1 MALKFV
7 FGNSGAG
14 KSYAL
19 YQEVIR
25 SSKKNPDQKFLVLV
39 PEQFTMQ
46 TQKELVRLHPDGGI
60 LNIDVLSFQ
69 RLAYRV
75 FSETGTQTGKVLEET
90 GKNLVLR
97 KIAQQHKEELSVLGG
112 NLNKM
117 GYISEIKSLISEMT
131 QYAVS
136 EEELARL
143 ISKSTDKPH
152 LYHKLHDV
160 QTLYQAFHEYLE
172 EKYITAEELL
182 EVLCRVA
189 DKSEL
194 IRESVIVLDGFTGFT
209 PIQNLLMQKLMLYA
223 KQVIVTV
230 TIDEREDPYRM
241 EGEHQLFYLSK
252 KTVCT
257 LMRLAAEAQVK
268 AEQPVVIRMSSQS
281 RFQKGSALFWLEQ
294 NLFRLRQRPFQ
305 GKQEEIHLHV
315 LRNPEEE
322 TIWAASQ
329 IRRLVREKG
338 FHYRDFAVI
347 TGDME
352 AYSPALER
360 IFPAYGIPCFL
371 DNKRSVLKNPF
382 VEFIR
387 SLLEIADQD
396 FSYESVMRCLRSGLF
411 GMEPEEA
418 DILENYIL
426 ALGIRGAK
434 KWENRFVRLYGDLKE
449 EELEE
454 IDMLRQRFADAVLP
468 FVRVQRRKD
477 TDVRTRT
484 LSLYSLIESLGIQKR
499 LAEMEEEFRRDG
511 NEVLAKEYHQIYGM
525 IMDFFDKL
533 VDLLGDEEL
542 PLREYAQI
550 LDAGFAEARVGVI
563 PPGVDEVMAGDME
576 RTRLKDVKV
585 LFFLG
590 VNEGSVPKSSSRA
603 GILSDMEREELRK
616 AGLELAPGAR
626 EQAYIQRFYLYLNL
640 TKPSEHLYVSYS
652 LLDGAGRSLRPSYFV
667 SVLKKLF
674 PELTAVYEDGKE
686 NGELP
691 QTERE
696 GMSLLTEKLG
706 KYREGEEDA
715 HFYDLYRWYARQE
728 KYGEKLGQIL
738 DAAFSVH
745 RDTSLGKAVAH
756 ALYGKVLENS
766 VTRLEQYAACA
777 YAHFLTYGL
786 RLSQRETYEFEAAD
800 MGNIFHETLESFSRR
815 VEESEYTWAD
825 LPGGTAESWIEECL
839 DQAAADYGNTILNST
854 ARNAYMTRRM
864 KRIMKRTVWALSE
877 QIRRGLFTPENYEI
891 SFSSASD
898 LDSVSID
905 LSPEE
910 KLRLQGRIDRVD
922 TCEDEEHVYVK
933 VIDYKSGS
941 TSFQLLSLYHGLQ
954 LQLAVYLGAAME
966 LMKKEHPGKEVLPAG
981 MLYYQIQD
989 PILDT
994 AEPEGE
1000 EELSGELLEKLKPGG
1015 LINAD
1020 PEIISLLDRS
1030 MPGKSSVLPLAC
1042 NKDGSLRAG
1051 SPVATEKQFET
1062 LSRYVN
1068 RKIRKIG
1075 AEMLEG
1081 RADVSPYELKGKT
1094 ACDYCPYRGV
1104 CGLDSKTEGF
1114 RVRRLPELKEEEIWK
1129 RMEEEDGN

>member
-268 AEQPVVIRMSSQS
+268 VKAEQPVVIRMSPQS

-322 TIWAASQ
+322 TIRAASQ

-426 ALGIRGAK
+426 ALGIRGVK
-434 KWENRFVRLYGDLKE
+434 KWENRFVRLYGD
-449 EELEE
+449 
-454 IDMLRQRFADAVLP
+454 
-468 FVRVQRRKD
+468 
-477 TDVRTRT
+477 
-484 LSLYSLIESLGIQKR
+484 S
-499 LAEMEEEFRRDG
+499 
-511 NEVLAKEYHQIYGM
+511 
-525 IMDFFDKL
+525 
-533 VDLLGDEEL
+533 
-542 PLREYAQI
+542 
-550 LDAGFAEARVGVI
+550 
-563 PPGVDEVMAGDME
+563 E
-576 RTRLKDVKV
+576 R
-585 LFFLG
+585 G
-590 VNEGSVPKSSSRA
+590 
-603 GILSDMEREELRK
+603 
-616 AGLELAPGAR
+616 
-626 EQAYIQRFYLYLNL
+626 
-640 TKPSEHLYVSYS
+640 
-652 LLDGAGRSLRPSYFV
+652 GAGR
-667 SVLKKLF
+667 
-674 PELTAVYEDGKE
+674 D
-686 NGELP
+686 
-691 QTERE
+691 
-696 GMSLLTEKLG
+696 
-706 KYREGEEDA
+706 
-715 HFYDLYRWYARQE
+715 
-728 KYGEKLGQIL
+728 
-738 DAAFSVH
+738 
-745 RDTSLGKAVAH
+745 
-756 ALYGKVLENS
+756 
-766 VTRLEQYAACA
+766 
-777 YAHFLTYGL
+777 
-786 RLSQRETYEFEAAD
+786 
-800 MGNIFHETLESFSRR
+800 
-815 VEESEYTWAD
+815 
-825 LPGGTAESWIEECL
+825 
-839 DQAAADYGNTILNST
+839 
-854 ARNAYMTRRM
+854 
-864 KRIMKRTVWALSE
+864 
-877 QIRRGLFTPENYEI
+877 
-891 SFSSASD
+891 
-898 LDSVSID
+898 
-905 LSPEE
+905 
-910 KLRLQGRIDRVD
+910 
-922 TCEDEEHVYVK
+922 
-933 VIDYKSGS
+933 
-941 TSFQLLSLYHGLQ
+941 
-954 LQLAVYLGAAME
+954 
-966 LMKKEHPGKEVLPAG
+966 
-981 MLYYQIQD
+981 
-989 PILDT
+989 
-994 AEPEGE
+994 
-1000 EELSGELLEKLKPGG
+1000 
-1015 LINAD
+1015 
-1020 PEIISLLDRS
+1020 
-1030 MPGKSSVLPLAC
+1030 
-1042 NKDGSLRAG
+1042 
-1051 SPVATEKQFET
+1051 
-1062 LSRYVN
+1062 
-1068 RKIRKIG
+1068 
-1075 AEMLEG
+1075 
-1081 RADVSPYELKGKT
+1081 
-1094 ACDYCPYRGV
+1094 
-1104 CGLDSKTEGF
+1104 
-1114 RVRRLPELKEEEIWK
+1114 
-1129 RMEEEDGN
+1129 